1 MNTQTRNRLILVA
14 IALLFFIPLLAA
26 FLAQPELIGSDPET
40 TVNRGD
46 LVQPP
51 VALPLD
57 NFRFLGQRDAEALE
71 GRWLLVEPVSSVCDA
86 NCERIATDLRQ
97 VHIATGRRQDEAAV
111 LLLFQ
116 AAPTGDVVATL
127 EAIYPKFVLALDD
140 GPAAAAALTTANG
153 GTAPASGTTFIRDPE
168 GFLMLHYA
176 PGYDRGDLN
185 KDLTKLLKWSGR

>member
-26 FLAQPELIGSDPET
+26 YLAQPELIGSDPDT

-46 LVQPP
+46 LIQPP
-51 VALPLD
+51 VPLPLD
-57 NFRFLGQRDAEALE
+57 GFRFLGQRNAEALE
-71 GRWLLVEPVSSVCDA
+71 GRWLLVEPVGQACDA

-97 VHIATGRRQDEAAV
+97 VHIATGRRQDEAAI

-116 AAPTGDVVATL
+116 AAPETDVVATL

-140 GPAAAAALTTANG
+140 SPAATGALTAANG
-153 GTAPASGTTFIRDPE
+153 GAAPAPGTTFIRDPE